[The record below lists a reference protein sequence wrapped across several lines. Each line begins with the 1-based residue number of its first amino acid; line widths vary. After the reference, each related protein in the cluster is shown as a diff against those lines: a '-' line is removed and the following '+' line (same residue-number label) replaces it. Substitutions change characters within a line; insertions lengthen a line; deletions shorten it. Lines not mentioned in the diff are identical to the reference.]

1 MSAVSTAMAHEK
13 GENQKVK
20 RGIARREA
28 PTTHSGRGEEGRG
41 GERMGEDGG
50 GRGRS
55 KRRKRRRE
63 REKYARL
70 MRRAN
75 LVQYRK
81 HEGTGWKGGKKRE
94 RRGERETREERK
106 RGDEW
111 EREMGGGGGNES

>member
-28 PTTHSGRGEEGRG
+28 RTTHSGRGEEGRG
-41 GERMGEDGG
+41 GERMGKDGG

-94 RRGERETREERK
+94 RRGERETREEK
-106 RGDEW
+106 K
-111 EREMGGGGGNES
+111 

>member
-1 MSAVSTAMAHEK
+1 
-13 GENQKVK
+13 
-20 RGIARREA
+20 
-28 PTTHSGRGEEGRG
+28 
-41 GERMGEDGG
+41 MGEDGG